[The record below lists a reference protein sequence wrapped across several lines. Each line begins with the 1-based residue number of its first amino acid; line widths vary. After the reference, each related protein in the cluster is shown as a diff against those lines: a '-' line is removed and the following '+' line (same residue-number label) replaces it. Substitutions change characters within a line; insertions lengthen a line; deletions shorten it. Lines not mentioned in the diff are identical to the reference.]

1 MQRKINHRILLSLIA
16 SCLLVSAMASAQDM
30 GTVLPLSEILH
41 RADSVTIY
49 QDSLTAHAKYKVKE
63 EVVFSE
69 LNDQGIIKNSDTVI
83 SLVTMD
89 GKKELSRQVI
99 YTTRKNKSEGKK
111 DQTQSKEFNFSFNDP
126 NYNFSLTETND
137 SLYIIAVS
145 PKESPKKG
153 DFQGKFEIDRK
164 GFFTRAIDVE
174 VPKPEGPLKEF
185 STLMSF
191 EPLEGGFVVIKD
203 VKMKGLV
210 KAFLGIFKMRFSGE
224 MRYSDYELLK

>member
-1 MQRKINHRILLSLIA
+1 
-16 SCLLVSAMASAQDM
+16 MASAQDM

-49 QDSLTAHAKYKVKE
+49 QDSLSAHAKYKVKE

-111 DQTQSKEFNFSFNDP
+111 DQTQSKEFKFSFNDP
-126 NYNFSLTETND
+126 NYNFSLTGTND

-145 PKESPKKG
+145 PKESLKKG

-185 STLMSF
+185 STLMNF